1 MSRHIVLSC
10 VLLITAPSPAYAE
23 TPTSTAVMDE
33 RTTQLWEEG
42 KAAAFDGRWEEAW
55 VAFRQAYALNPTT
68 NIRYN
73 LALAALHTERYV
85 LAARLMHETLAT
97 CGTPCPTKI
106 QETTSTRLQEAEAH
120 VGRIRVQ
127 TTGAVRILIDG
138 ESVDQKV
145 AQNVWHVSPG
155 KHDVVVES
163 GRTSQTARVE
173 VPAGQ
178 LSIVD
183 FRLDDPAEERTED
196 TPESAAAG
204 KPIHDHGPHSVKQTA
219 LLVGAGLT
227 TVGLGLATVFTLKAR
242 SANSEASRLHRQ
254 IGNSEGD
261 ECSSTTTSA
270 CSALANAHDRR
281 EGAAAAAMISW
292 VVTGALGLAT
302 AAGYFLWPD
311 AQAHRAQRI
320 VPIASGEFHGLMLQ
334 GAF

>member
-1 MSRHIVLSC
+1 MRGTTSRSRIYC
-10 VLLITAPSPAYAE
+10 PI
-23 TPTSTAVMDE
+23 
-33 RTTQLWEEG
+33 
-42 KAAAFDGRWEEAW
+42 EA
-55 VAFRQAYALNPTT
+55 

-163 GRTSQTARVE
+163 GRTSQTTRVE

-196 TPESAAAG
+196 TPES
-204 KPIHDHGPHSVKQTA
+204 
-219 LLVGAGLT
+219 
-227 TVGLGLATVFTLKAR
+227 
-242 SANSEASRLHRQ
+242 
-254 IGNSEGD
+254 
-261 ECSSTTTSA
+261 
-270 CSALANAHDRR
+270 
-281 EGAAAAAMISW
+281 AAAAAMISW